1 MNRLYKLFISTF
13 LTYSLDY
20 FGDEILLGLASFIM
34 KFNQIFIIDIYPDT
48 IQLNELTKLN
58 LNKLII
64 CN

>member
-64 CN
+64 CS